1 MIMEKINIGTTAF
14 VYPMP
19 MTLVGANVGG
29 RPNFMA
35 VGWINRCNYKP
46 PLLVAG
52 LNKRHYTPEG
62 IRENETFSVNIP
74 SIEMIEE
81 TDYCGLVSGRKIEKS
96 ELFEVFYGE
105 LKTAP
110 MIKQCRMNI
119 ECRLF
124 DIHELPTNNLY
135 IGEIVAA
142 YTEEK
147 YLTKDGK
154 PDIKKINPFV
164 LTMPDNSFWAV
175 GEYLGKAW
183 GIGKKLKKE

>member
-1 MIMEKINIGTTAF
+1 MEKVNIGTTAF

-19 MTLVGANVGG
+19 MTLVGSNVGG
-29 RPNFMA
+29 QPNFMA
-35 VGWINRCNYKP
+35 VAWVNRCNHKP
-46 PLLVAG
+46 PLLVCG

-74 SIEMIEE
+74 TVEMLEE
-81 TDYCGLVSGRKIEKS
+81 TDYCGLVSGRKTDKS
-96 ELFEVFYGE
+96 KLFEVFYGE

-110 MIKQCRMNI
+110 MIKQCPLNI
-119 ECRLF
+119 ECKLF

-147 YLTKDGK
+147 YLTDDGK
-154 PDIKKINPFV
+154 HPDIKKINPFV
-164 LTMPDNSFWAV
+164 LTMPDNSFWNV

-183 GIGKKLKKE
+183 DIGKKLKKE